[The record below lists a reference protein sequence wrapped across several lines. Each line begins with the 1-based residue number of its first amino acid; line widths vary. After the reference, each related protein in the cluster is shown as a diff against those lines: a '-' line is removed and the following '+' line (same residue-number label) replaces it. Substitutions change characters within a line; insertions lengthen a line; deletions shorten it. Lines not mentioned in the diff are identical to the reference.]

1 MIYYQ
6 LLPMPAQ
13 RHVQVRRPVLPRAL
27 KLQGVATGGGGLK
40 VEGAS
45 RLQEGLRCCR
55 GDEEEDQEEV
65 AFH

>member
-6 LLPMPAQ
+6 LLPMPTQ
-13 RHVQVRRPVLPRAL
+13 RHVQMRRPVLPRAL
-27 KLQGVATGGGGLK
+27 KLQGVATCGGGLK

-55 GDEEEDQEEV
+55 GYEEDQEEAV
-65 AFH
+65 FH